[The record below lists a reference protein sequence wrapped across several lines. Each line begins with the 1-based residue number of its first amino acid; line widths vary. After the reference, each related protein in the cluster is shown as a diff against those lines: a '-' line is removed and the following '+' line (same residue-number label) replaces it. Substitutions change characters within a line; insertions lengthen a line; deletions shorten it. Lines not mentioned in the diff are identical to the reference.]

1 MALGKIVAMNTNNTP
16 LSIAE
21 MAEAVHKDLLELPEF
36 RVEEVFR
43 YVAQIK
49 VQHAPGQEERRKA
62 AFARLAEMREKYK
75 DRIKDTSPIRRADL
89 YDRKM
94 LR

>member
-1 MALGKIVAMNTNNTP
+1 
-16 LSIAE
+16 

-49 VQHAPGQEERRKA
+49 APHAPGQEERRKA
-62 AFARLAEMREKYK
+62 ALIRLAEIREKYK
-75 DRIKDTSPIRRADL
+75 GHVKDTSPIRRADL
-89 YDRKM
+89 YDRKI